1 MSVRSTPTPRRIKR
15 KDPNSNNQKPQ
26 VDLVI
31 IHANELVTMD
41 TSYGVPRVGP
51 EMENLAIIPD
61 GAIAISRDSI
71 IFVGTTKELTANF
84 HPSEETV
91 IIDATNRLVTPG
103 FIDPHTHIIFDGYR
117 ENELEMK
124 LAGKSYIE
132 ILESGGGILK
142 TVKATRDAPL
152 ARLIKNGKKILD
164 RMMEY
169 GTTTIETKSG
179 YGLDVENEIKSLLAV
194 KELNLEHPIDII
206 STFLG
211 AHAVPPEFEGKTDE
225 YVELIISEMRT
236 DLNTK

>member
-15 KDPNSNNQKPQ
+15 KDPNSNDKLSQ
-26 VDLVI
+26 VDLII

-41 TSYGVPRVGP
+41 TTYGVPRVGL
-51 EMENLAIIPD
+51 EMKDLAIIPD
-61 GAIAISRDSI
+61 GAVAISRGSI
-71 IFVGTTKELTANF
+71 MFVGTTKELYANLP
-84 HPSEETV
+84 PSAESV

-142 TVKATRDAPL
+142 TVKATRKAPL
-152 ARLIKNGKKILD
+152 ARLIKNGKTILN

-179 YGLDVENEIKSLLAV
+179 NG
-194 KELNLEHPIDII
+194 
-206 STFLG
+206 
-211 AHAVPPEFEGKTDE
+211 
-225 YVELIISEMRT
+225 
-236 DLNTK
+236 